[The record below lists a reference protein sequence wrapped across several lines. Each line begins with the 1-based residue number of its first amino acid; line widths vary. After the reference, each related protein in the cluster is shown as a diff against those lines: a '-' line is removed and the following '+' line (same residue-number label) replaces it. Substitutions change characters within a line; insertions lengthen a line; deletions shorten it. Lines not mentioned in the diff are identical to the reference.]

1 MAYLA
6 RALGV
11 ERFGFVGF
19 VGSISAYLILFAN
32 FGIENYSTQQLASDR
47 VRISKQTIGTII
59 GTRSLLSIV
68 FIIPFIFFGFYYSQ
82 SASEK
87 LFFVFQSIVIF
98 AYSFNLQ
105 YYFVAV
111 REVKTLAFFKTGSAL
126 LILIATYCFIMGPSD
141 LQYVALVSG
150 CVSLLFNLWSVHH
163 VLKKIEMAFSFPK
176 FADMK
181 TLVWRSFPLGVS
193 ALMIQIYYSADI
205 VFLGFTNPGVQLG
218 YYTGAYRIINL
229 VGAVPA
235 LLYLTYVPDLAKITA
250 GHSIAKAT
258 REYIAV
264 VIGSGI
270 VIVGI
275 CFYFSKDI
283 IALILGAQFAPSRT
297 VFRILLLNA
306 LLIYV
311 NVALAHLLIAWGENR
326 SYLFVVSSGAAVNI
340 VLNFVLIPLYGIN
353 GAAIATVCAEAAV
366 CVAAW
371 YYLRKTFHFSIAKV
385 IHLR

>member
-1 MAYLA
+1 
-6 RALGV
+6 
-11 ERFGFVGF
+11 
-19 VGSISAYLILFAN
+19 
-32 FGIENYSTQQLASDR
+32 
-47 VRISKQTIGTII
+47 
-59 GTRSLLSIV
+59 
-68 FIIPFIFFGFYYSQ
+68 
-82 SASEK
+82 
-87 LFFVFQSIVIF
+87 
-98 AYSFNLQ
+98 
-105 YYFVAV
+105 
-111 REVKTLAFFKTGSAL
+111 
-126 LILIATYCFIMGPSD
+126 
-141 LQYVALVSG
+141 
-150 CVSLLFNLWSVHH
+150 
-163 VLKKIEMAFSFPK
+163 
-176 FADMK
+176 
-181 TLVWRSFPLGVS
+181 
-193 ALMIQIYYSADI
+193 
-205 VFLGFTNPGVQLG
+205 LG